1 MPRTQS
7 STSTRQATAKRR
19 RPLVDE
25 LDRRLL
31 TTLQDGGRTTNAEL
45 ARRYR
50 VTGPGIQKRLKRLEQ
65 DGVIQRYTALVNRE
79 AIGLD
84 LLCFVEVMLAH
95 HRAASVRQFPQRV
108 EALPEVLECY
118 YLTGEVDYLLKVV
131 VANHDHLERLLFDK
145 LMKMAGVDRVRTS
158 IVLKEVKAT
167 TSLPLTLPE

>member
-1 MPRTQS
+1 MPRKHP
-7 STSTRQATAKRR
+7 STPTRARPDKRDR
-19 RPLVDE
+19 TGLDD

-31 TTLQDGGRTTNAEL
+31 SALQDGGRTTSAEL
-45 ARRYR
+45 ARRLH
-50 VTGPGIQKRLKRLEQ
+50 VTGPGIQKRLRRLERE
-65 DGVIQRYTALVNRE
+65 GAIRRYTALIDRE
-79 AIGLD
+79 AVGLD

-95 HRAASVRQFPQRV
+95 HRPASVRQFPKRV

-145 LMKMAGVDRVRTS
+145 LMKAPGVDRVRTR

-167 TSLPLTLPE
+167 TSLPMSLPE